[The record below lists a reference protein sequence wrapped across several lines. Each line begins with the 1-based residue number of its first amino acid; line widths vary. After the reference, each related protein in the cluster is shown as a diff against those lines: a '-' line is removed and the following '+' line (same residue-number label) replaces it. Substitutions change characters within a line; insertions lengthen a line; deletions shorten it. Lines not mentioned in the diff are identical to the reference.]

1 MGPTSALKRW
11 SERRL
16 AATYH
21 SSTSKDTTRLSSTS
35 FDSFFIACYRCVVM
49 VLIRQA
55 FKAKASGAGADLNLK
70 VGGNENGGT
79 TDIRGH

>member
-1 MGPTSALKRW
+1 
-11 SERRL
+11 
-16 AATYH
+16 
-21 SSTSKDTTRLSSTS
+21 
-35 FDSFFIACYRCVVM
+35 M